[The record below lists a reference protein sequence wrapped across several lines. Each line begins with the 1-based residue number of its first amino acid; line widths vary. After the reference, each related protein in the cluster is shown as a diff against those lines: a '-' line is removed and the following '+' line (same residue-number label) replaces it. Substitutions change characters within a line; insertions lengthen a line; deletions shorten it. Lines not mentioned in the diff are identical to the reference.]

1 MINRWA
7 TQIFVDSPD
16 LHMAA
21 AQVMFGTAASGFR
34 DLELANNYLAYV
46 LDWEI
51 HCHKL
56 FVA

>member
-1 MINRWA
+1 
-7 TQIFVDSPD
+7 VDNPD

-34 DLELANNYLAYV
+34 DLELANNYVAYV
-46 LDWEI
+46 LDGEI

-56 FVA
+56 LVA